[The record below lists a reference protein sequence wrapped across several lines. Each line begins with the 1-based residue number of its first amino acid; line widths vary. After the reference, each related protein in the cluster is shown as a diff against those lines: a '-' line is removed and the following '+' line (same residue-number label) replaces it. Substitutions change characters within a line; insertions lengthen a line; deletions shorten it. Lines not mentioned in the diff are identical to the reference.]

1 MKKSILLLF
10 SLCLMLQVLA
20 QKKGYIIKIDG
31 ETIYTDL
38 GSSFVQVGDWINVY
52 GKGTYIVHPVTQ
64 KKIYTEPEIIGKLE
78 IGSTFKDYSI
88 AKVNDRSLLHLLKEG
103 LEVFVISNDK
113 IIGQSG
119 NTSLSPMQS
128 AASSERIPIVIA
140 PAQVNDVVGV
150 GHFGGYVADI

>member
-88 AKVNDRSLLHLLKEG
+88 AKVNDRSLLHLLTYIIHSG
-103 LEVFVISNDK
+103 FIS
-113 IIGQSG
+113 
-119 NTSLSPMQS
+119 
-128 AASSERIPIVIA
+128 
-140 PAQVNDVVGV
+140 
-150 GHFGGYVADI
+150 GYQNRYGDNLKPPTNVYHRMTA